1 MKLKNIIILSSA
13 LLAFSSCDDLFEPA
27 VENHKDVNTNDAK
40 SVRGLMA
47 DAYLLLPYPD
57 TYGSSVNNSYTDV
70 ATDDA
75 VINDNSNNYLKIAS
89 QNAWSSQ
96 NDPMSQW
103 RDRYGAIQFCNLLLE
118 HVDDA
123 QWAYSSEVLN
133 QMYID
138 QYKGQAYAMR
148 GLQFFHL
155 LRAHAGMVNGELLG
169 GPIHIHSENGGSDFN
184 QPRDKFKDCID
195 QIFADL
201 NEAEKLLPF
210 EYGNVGQ
217 SSSLLSKYPGATNEH
232 WNKAFGNHQKGK
244 IDGRIVKAIRAQ
256 VALFAASPAYS
267 QAGAASWEQAA
278 KYSAAVLNDL
288 GGLAGMQPE
297 GWYWYNNS
305 TEIEKLST
313 GENPQEIIWRDNQV
327 KSHGREANNY
337 PPALNGN
344 GRINPSQNLVDAF
357 PMANGYPISNAKSG
371 YNASKPFENRDPRLA
386 AYILYNGAKIGAG
399 NDVIVTGNY
408 VADNSNG
415 IDFEQGRSTRTGYYL
430 RKTLRDDINLES
442 GKETDMMHYK
452 TFIRA
457 TEIYLAYAEA
467 ANEAGGPDAKY
478 DASFSAK
485 DVIKAIRSRAG
496 VGNAY
501 VDECTT
507 KEQMRELI
515 RNERRLELCFENQRF
530 YDLRRWNA
538 NLNETVKGI
547 QITQA
552 NADGSIVY
560 TIKDVESRKY
570 ESYMNYGP
578 IPYSEVIKFN
588 NLKQN
593 QGWR

>member
-27 VENHKDVNTNDAK
+27 VENHQDVNNNDAK
-40 SVRGLMA
+40 SARGLMA
-47 DAYLLLPYPD
+47 DAYLLLPYSG
-57 TYGSSVNNSYTDV
+57 TSNSDV

-75 VINDNSNNYLKIAS
+75 VSNDNTNSYLKIAS
-89 QNAWSSQ
+89 QNAWTSQ
-96 NDPMSQW
+96 NDPLSQW

-118 HVDDA
+118 HVDNVE
-123 QWAYSSEVLN
+123 WAYSNEALN

-148 GLQFFHL
+148 GLQFFYL

-169 GPIHIHSENGGSDFN
+169 APIHTQSEDGGSDFN
-184 QPRDKFKDCID
+184 QPRDNFKDCID

-201 NEAEKLLPF
+201 DEAEKILPY

-232 WNKAFGNHQKGK
+232 WNKAFGDHQKGK
-244 IDGRIVKAIRAQ
+244 IDGRIVQAIRAQ

-278 KYSAAVLNDL
+278 KYAAAVLNNL
-288 GGLAGMQPE
+288 GGLSGMQRE
-297 GWYWYNNS
+297 GWYWFNNNDEMK
-305 TEIEKLST
+305 TLST
-313 GENPQEIIWRDNQV
+313 GENPKEIIWRDNLGEDH
-327 KSHGREANNY
+327 SRETDNF

-357 PMANGYPISNAKSG
+357 PMANGYPINHAKSG
-371 YNASKPFENRDPRLA
+371 YNAGKPYEGRDPRLS
-386 AYILYNGAKIGAG
+386 AYIVVNGSTIGAG
-399 NDVIVTGNY
+399 DDVIVTGTY
-408 VADNSNG
+408 AADNSNG

-430 RKTLRDDINLES
+430 RKTLNNIVGLTS
-442 GKETDMMHYK
+442 GKETDGFHY
-452 TFIRA
+452 TTRIRA
-457 TEIYLAYAEA
+457 TEIFLAYAEA
-467 ANEAGGPDAKY
+467 ANEAGGPDGKY

-485 DVIKAIRSRAG
+485 DVIKALRKRAG
-496 VGNAY
+496 VGTAY

-507 KEQMRELI
+507 KDQMRELI

-538 NLNETVKGI
+538 NLNEDVKGI

-593 QGWR
+593 QGWK